1 MIPYNDHRPRRT
13 SLLDKLIASPTPI
26 TWLLLGINVVILAG
40 LELSGGST
48 SVPNL
53 LRWGAKFGPAIADGD
68 YWRLFTPMFL
78 HVGVAHLV
86 TNSLGLIL
94 FGRLVERYFGSR
106 SFLAIYLLAG
116 VFGNIA
122 SYAAVSNGVGA
133 GASGA
138 VFGIIGA
145 YGAFLFRNR
154 SISGSMAQSTLGG
167 LGIIVGVNLLFGF
180 SVSGIDN
187 WAHIGGLVGGFLIAY
202 RLVPIAEIVP
212 TRVVSA
218 RLEPPESSHRP
229 YLPDRPDL
237 QNEPGEPEPTADYG
251 EAYYQP
257 VLVRA
262 TTLALIE
269 VLFVSAITIIAT
281 TWVISSAYPIR

>member
-1 MIPYNDHRPRRT
+1 MNPSNDPRHRQP
-13 SLLDKLIASPTPI
+13 SLIEKLRASPTPV
-26 TWLLLGINVVILAG
+26 TWLLLVLNLVVWAG

-48 SVPNL
+48 SIPNL
-53 LRWGAKFGPAIADGD
+53 LRWGAKFGPAISDGD

-78 HVGVAHLV
+78 HIGFPHLL
-86 TNSLGLIL
+86 TNSLGLII
-94 FGRLVERYFGSR
+94 FGRLVERYFGSLE
-106 SFLAIYLLAG
+106 FLLIYLLAG

-122 SYAAVSNGVGA
+122 SYAALSNGVGA

-145 YGAFLFRNR
+145 YGSFLFRNR
-154 SISGSMAQSTLGG
+154 SIAGSMAQSTLGG

-187 WAHIGGLVGGFLIAY
+187 WAHIGGLLGGFLIAY
-202 RLVPIAEIVP
+202 RIVP
-212 TRVVSA
+212 TAVSVPA
-218 RLEPPESSHRP
+218 ESM
-229 YLPDRPDL
+229 DGIA
-237 QNEPGEPEPTADYG
+237 GE
-251 EAYYQP
+251 YYRP

-262 TTLALIE
+262 PRLALIE
-269 VLFVSAITIIAT
+269 VLAVSAITIIAT